1 MFKLNIDRG
10 EFSKTDE
17 RKLRELLASP
27 DIEDRLNAAERQNIA
42 KRASLKQQIDTLN
55 ERHDHAIEVA
65 AAKCV
70 DTHNKIE
77 SLRAELRRAE
87 EAHRDA
93 TAAASHLE
101 SLKSREEFDAKREL
115 YEGRDVRLDQYL
127 VHLGTALSLV
137 GHCTKTWIEHAGY
150 NWLGKFLHRTVSN
163 QDEVVAAMA
172 LLKSARKQV
181 EALALEPLT
190 RAEIGERLTS
200 ITGDIA
206 PTLKKFSIGWPALD
220 KDGEVEL
227 QAPHAN
233 ALEVLQKNG
242 VATNGDLP
250 PREYASK
257 IRRAELDA
265 LDSTGGVATVGDRV
279 IGRRRS

>member
-1 MFKLNIDRG
+1 MIKLNIGRVD
-10 EFSKTDE
+10 FSKTDE

-27 DIEDRLNAAERQNIA
+27 DIEARINAAEQKNIE
-42 KRASLKQQIDTLN
+42 KRATLRRQLDTLN
-55 ERHDHAIEVA
+55 ERHDPDIETA
-65 AAKCV
+65 AAKCAEAA
-70 DTHNKIE
+70 NNIE
-77 SLRAELRRAE
+77 TLRAQIRQAE
-87 EAHRDA
+87 EAHRAAVGA
-93 TAAASHLE
+93 TSYLE

-115 YEGRDVRLDQYL
+115 YEGRDARLDQYL

-137 GHCTKTWIEHAGY
+137 GHCTKTWIEHVGY
-150 NWLGKFLHRTVSN
+150 NWLGNLLHRTVSN

-250 PREYASK
+250 PNELARK
-257 IRRAELDA
+257 IRTAQLDA
-265 LDSTGGVATVGDRV
+265 LETGSAVTVGDAV
-279 IGRRRS
+279 IGRRRR